1 MDDIDNQ
8 IAKARGSGTSQGT
21 KSGYEKS
28 SSDYMGKGIMA
39 ESLQQ
44 APAAQ
49 KAPEAQTGQVEN
61 FDAIVIGAGVS
72 GLYQLYRL
80 RQLGLSVRCLE
91 DASGVGGTWYWN
103 RYPGCRFDS
112 ESETYGYTFS
122 KELQQEWD
130 WKEHYSGQPE
140 NERYLN
146 FVADKL
152 DLKKDIRFNSHV
164 TSAVY
169 DERAHRWEVQLESG
183 QRIRTRFLVAAVGIL
198 SARYVP
204 PFEGIDSF
212 KGESYHTSR
221 WPKEKVDFTGKRV
234 AVIGTG
240 ATAVQL
246 IPIIAKEVA
255 QLTVFQRTPNYCAP
269 LRNSLVTE
277 ETQRRFKATY
287 PEINKK
293 CLETPAGFP
302 YDFDHRAALEVPRE
316 ERLALY
322 EELWAQPGFKK
333 WLGNFRDIMTDRAA
347 NEDFAEFVRNKIR
360 ARVKDPVVAEK
371 LAPKDHPF
379 GSKRIPLETEYYE
392 AYNRANVLL
401 VDVRETPIERI
412 TPKGIKTSDREY
424 EFDVIIYATG
434 FDAMT
439 GALTRIDIRGEG
451 GQTLKDKWANGPR
464 TYLGLQSAGFPNL
477 FIAMNTAFCNYTVC
491 AETVVEWI
499 SDCISH
505 IREKN
510 YSRIAPS
517 PEAEEAWVA
526 HVNEM
531 GTRTLLSGTKSWF
544 VGDNIPGKA
553 HAILLYAN
561 TAPAY
566 RAKCA
571 EVAAK
576 GYEGFLLQ

>member
-1 MDDIDNQ
+1 MASSLESTQ
-8 IAKARGSGTSQGT
+8 AGAVSPGTST
-21 KSGYEKS
+21 EPR
-28 SSDYMGKGIMA
+28 
-39 ESLQQ
+39 QQ
-44 APAAQ
+44 
-49 KAPEAQTGQVEN
+49 
-61 FDAIVIGAGVS
+61 FDAIVIGAGVA

-80 RQLGLSVRCLE
+80 RQLGLSVRCIE
-91 DASGVGGTWYWN
+91 DGSGVGGTWYWN

-146 FVADKL
+146 FVADKF
-152 DLKKDIRFNSHV
+152 DLRKDIQFNSHV
-164 TSAVY
+164 TSANY
-169 DERAHRWEVQLESG
+169 DPTLNQWEVQLESG
-183 QRIRTRFLVAAVGIL
+183 QRMRAQFVVAAVGIL
-198 SARYVP
+198 SARYIP

-212 KGESYHTSR
+212 KGLSYHTSR

-255 QLTVFQRTPNYCAP
+255 HLTVFQRTPNYCAP
-269 LRNSLVTE
+269 LRNSLVSE
-277 ETQRRFKATY
+277 DTQRHFKANY
-287 PEINKK
+287 SEIHQR

-302 YDFDHRAALEVPRE
+302 YDFDRRSALEVPKE
-316 ERLALY
+316 ERLKLY
-322 EELWAQPGFKK
+322 EELWALPGFKK
-333 WLGNFRDIMTDRAA
+333 WLGNFRDIMTDQAA

-360 ARVKDPVVAEK
+360 SRVKDPAVAEK
-371 LAPKDHPF
+371 LVPKDHPF

-392 AYNRANVLL
+392 AYNRDNVLL
-401 VDVRETPIERI
+401 IDVRETPIERI

-424 EFDVIIYATG
+424 EFDAIIYATG
-434 FDAMT
+434 FDAVT
-439 GALTRIDIRGEG
+439 GALTRIDLRGEG
-451 GQTLKDKWANGPR
+451 GQTLRDKFANGPR
-464 TYLGLQSAGFPNL
+464 TYLGLQTAGFPNF
-477 FIAMNTAFCNYTVC
+477 FIAMNSAFCNYTIC
-491 AETVVEWI
+491 AESVVDWI
-499 SDCISH
+499 SDCIRH
-505 IREKN
+505 IRENN

-517 PEAEEAWVA
+517 AAAEETWVK
-526 HVNEM
+526 HVNEV
-531 GTRTLLSGTKSWF
+531 GSQTLLSGTKSWF

-576 GYEGFLLQ
+576 GYEGFELQ